1 MIIFNKNSCK
11 RLCRAAGIQR
21 ASNDIEDIINITC
34 NKFLKITLARLVQL
48 ILYINKKT
56 ITIDDIKFLSYV
68 CPDHPKIALSANF
81 NKKFIMTT
89 KKQPKFYI
97 LYTLKGPFELML
109 RKLLVETCNTD
120 DIRFEKG
127 VVILLQH
134 ITEQYLITILTSCAI
149 HMEQNNRDTLLVK
162 DIESTLKILN
172 IPFNSL
178 IA

>member
-1 MIIFNKNSCK
+1 MNEIKKIKK
-11 RLCRAAGIQR
+11 EWGEERW
-21 ASNDIEDIINITC
+21 IINESYCGKILL
-34 NKFLKITLARLVQL
+34 LKRNFRCSLHFH
-48 ILYINKKT
+48 KKK
-56 ITIDDIKFLSYV
+56 DEVFYV
-68 CPDHPKIALSANF
+68 IRGKVLMELG